1 VRKILNLFDKKL
13 KYQAV
18 SLLVLMVIASF
29 LELIGIGLVILIL
42 NFFLGITEAHTP
54 FINTLLN
61 FFSFQENSQN
71 VYNILFFIIIIF
83 TIKLL
88 ILIFVSYKENNF
100 YAIFREKISNKMYNN
115 FLKRDVILLLK
126 KNSAIYL
133 RNFTEELNLCVL
145 FFTSL
150 LKIILDS
157 IILTTLLIFLFFFN
171 FLVTFYVFF
180 IFSIIGVL
188 YFLYIKNK
196 LSGWAQIGLHNRKK
210 RIQFINESFLAIKSI
225 KIFSR
230 ENFFYKKLKLQNKIF
245 SELVFKVNFVKSLP
259 TSFFEYILTISII
272 ILFFFLLEQNYPN
285 ERIIQILSVYALV
298 SFRIVPLINKVL
310 GNSQH
315 LRYSFPSVQ
324 KLVIEINQKIIEKNK
339 LIHKISFEKSIKLNF
354 KEFSFDQSTKPF
366 LRNIFLN
373 IRKNSKI
380 GIIGSSGAGKST
392 IIDILCGF
400 RNFKSG
406 SLKVDNKNV
415 YKNIQGWQSI
425 IGYIPQNIIIFNDT
439 LKKNILFGSNDQ
451 NISDKKISKIID
463 LVDLTYLVKKS
474 SRGLSQVINQDGL
487 NISGGEKQRIG
498 IARAL
503 INNPEII
510 ILDEATS
517 GLDFFTEK
525 NVLNTIK
532 KLNKTI
538 IIVSHRLSSLSFCD
552 KIYQVKQNT
561 LKQIKQSNI
570 KKIFLNN
577 DLGYYN

>member
-1 VRKILNLFDKKL
+1 VRRFLNLFDKKL
-13 KYQAV
+13 KYQAM

-29 LELIGIGLVILIL
+29 LELIGIGLVILVL
-42 NFFLGITEAHTP
+42 NSFLGITETHTT
-54 FINTLLN
+54 FINTFFN
-61 FFSFQENSQN
+61 FFSIQENSQN
-71 VYNILFFIIIIF
+71 INNILIFITIIF

-88 ILIFVSYKENNF
+88 ILIFVSYKENSF

-115 FLKRDVILLLK
+115 FLRRDVISLFK
-126 KNSAIYL
+126 KNSASYL
-133 RNFTEELNLCVL
+133 RNFTEELNFCIL
-145 FFTSL
+145 FFSSL

-157 IILTTLLIFLFFFN
+157 IILTALLVFLFFFN
-171 FLVTFYVFF
+171 FTITFYVFF
-180 IFSIIGVL
+180 IFSIIGIL

-196 LSGWAQIGLHNRKK
+196 LSGWAQIGLKNRKK

-225 KIFSR
+225 KILSR

-245 SELVFKVNFVKSLP
+245 SDLFFKVNFVKSLP
-259 TSFFEYILTISII
+259 ASFFEYILFISII
-272 ILFFFLLEQNYPN
+272 ILFFFLLDQNYSN

-315 LRYSFPSVQ
+315 LRYSFPSVK
-324 KLVIEINQKIIEKNK
+324 KLVVEINQKIIEKKK
-339 LIHKISFEKSIKLNF
+339 LTDKIIFEKSIKLNF
-354 KEFSFDQSTKPF
+354 KKFSFEQGKKPF
-366 LRNIFLN
+366 LKNIFLN
-373 IRKNSKI
+373 IRKNQKI

-400 RNFKSG
+400 RNFKNG

-415 YKNIQGWQSI
+415 YKNIEGWQSI

-439 LKKNILFGSNDQ
+439 LKKNILFGSEDQ

-474 SRGLSQVINQDGL
+474 SQGLSQVINQDGL

-517 GLDFFTEK
+517 GLDLFTEK

-532 KLNKTI
+532 KLNKTT
-538 IIVSHRLSSLSFCD
+538 IIVSHRHSTLSFCS
-552 KIYQVKQNT
+552 KIYQIKQNT

-570 KKIFLNN
+570 KKIFFEQ
-577 DLGYYN
+577 

>member
-1 VRKILNLFDKKL
+1 MRRLLNLFDKKL
-13 KYQAV
+13 KYQAM

-29 LELIGIGLVILIL
+29 LELIGIGLVILVL
-42 NFFLGITEAHTP
+42 NSFLGITETHTT
-54 FINTLLN
+54 FINTFLN
-61 FFSFQENSQN
+61 FFSIQENSQN
-71 VYNILFFIIIIF
+71 INNILIFITIIF

-88 ILIFVSYKENNF
+88 ILIFVSYKENSF

-115 FLKRDVILLLK
+115 FLRRDVISLFK
-126 KNSAIYL
+126 KNSASYL
-133 RNFTEELNLCVL
+133 RNFTEELNFCIL
-145 FFTSL
+145 FFSSL

-157 IILTTLLIFLFFFN
+157 IILTALLVFLFFFN
-171 FLVTFYVFF
+171 FTITFYVFF
-180 IFSIIGVL
+180 IFSIIGIL

-196 LSGWAQIGLHNRKK
+196 LSGWAQIGLENRKK

-225 KIFSR
+225 KILSR

-245 SELVFKVNFVKSLP
+245 SDLFFKVNFVKSLP
-259 TSFFEYILTISII
+259 ASFFEYILFISII
-272 ILFFFLLEQNYPN
+272 VLFFFLLDQNYSN

-315 LRYSFPSVQ
+315 LRYSFPSVK
-324 KLVIEINQKIIEKNK
+324 KLVVEINQKIIEKKK
-339 LIHKISFEKSIKLNF
+339 LTDKITFEKSIKLNF
-354 KEFSFDQSTKPF
+354 KKFSFEQGKKPF
-366 LRNIFLN
+366 LKNIFLN
-373 IRKNSKI
+373 IRKNQKI
-380 GIIGSSGAGKST
+380 GIIGTSGAGKST

-400 RNFKSG
+400 RNFKNG

-415 YKNIQGWQSI
+415 YKNIEGWQSI

-439 LKKNILFGSNDQ
+439 LKKNILFGSEDQ
-451 NISDKKISKIID
+451 NISDKKINKIID

-474 SRGLSQVINQDGL
+474 SKGLSQVINQDGL

-517 GLDFFTEK
+517 GLDLFTEK

-532 KLNKTI
+532 RLNKTT
-538 IIVSHRLSSLSFCD
+538 IIVSHRHSTLSFCN
-552 KIYQVKQNT
+552 KIYQIKQNT

-570 KKIFLNN
+570 KKIFFKQ
-577 DLGYYN
+577 